1 MESTLLGILARAS
14 MSTCDGPGQFLMV
27 RAKLETPWTDASD
40 YYQNPEFHKP
50 GRRHAG
56 LPESAI
62 LFSHVPNRI
71 TLIQSEYLTWGCHG
85 PRMVREGGISTI
97 RMLART

>member
-62 LFSHVPNRI
+62 LFSHVSFASRVSNKDH
-71 TLIQSEYLTWGCHG
+71 QK
-85 PRMVREGGISTI
+85 
-97 RMLART
+97 